1 LYLFIITTDFDT
13 DTSRAY
19 GKVYKA
25 KHKETDFLMAIKCI
39 NLDGI
44 SQQESRQ
51 LMKEIDVLKTC
62 RSTHIVSYFS
72 SCFRKNCLWVRP
84 SPPADVTVR

>member
-1 LYLFIITTDFDT
+1 MASWLTRCATH
-13 DTSRAY
+13 RAY

-51 LMKEIDVLKTC
+51 LMKEIGVLKTC

-72 SCFRKNCLWVRP
+72 SCFRKNCLWVRVF
-84 SPPADVTVR
+84 VTCIHLHAST